1 MTRIISKGTW
11 EHVEGSP
18 TGWLK
23 MDNKSINKHDNYIG
37 LKHISLICID
47 EFIIILKNNNELV
60 TNGRKMV
67 VNQLFIL
74 KNG

>member
-1 MTRIISKGTW
+1 MTRIIAKGTW

-18 TGWLK
+18 AGWLK
-23 MDNKSINKHDNYIG
+23 MDNKSINKHNYIG